1 MITDPKNNTWMS
13 PREFS
18 IDWGGRTLTL
28 TTGLVAQQ
36 ANGSVMVRYGDTVVL
51 VTATMAKESRGEFDF
66 FPLTVDYEERLYA
79 AGIIKGS
86 RFIKR
91 ETRPSDEAVLT
102 ARLVDR
108 AIRPLFDDSLRIDI
122 QLIVTVLC
130 VDRENDPDVAALI
143 GASAALM
150 ISDIPWAGPI
160 ASCRVGRIG
169 GEWVLNPTT
178 TSLVKSDL
186 DLYVAGNGEKTI
198 MLEAGAKEVTEDVV
212 YDGVVFGLKQM
223 KPVLKLIEEM
233 REALGKEKK
242 VLKPVLTEEE
252 QEAAKEM
259 DVLRERVKA
268 LSIAAVDEYFSG
280 GDKNTKQMRKET
292 IGEIKASIDEA
303 LKVEQIGK
311 DKRKEALKPLKSFI
325 EEHVGEMILKTGKR
339 VDGRSITEVRPLDAA
354 VSLLPRTHGTG
365 FFTRGET
372 QVLTVAT
379 LGGPGAEQIQE
390 GLNGESKKRYMH
402 HYNFPPYSVGE
413 TKPLRGP
420 SRRDI
425 GHGMLAEKALL
436 PVLPEK
442 DKFPYT
448 IRLVSEVFGS
458 NGSSSM
464 ASTCGST
471 LALMDAGVPIREAV
485 AGVAMGLVSNKK
497 GDWKVLTD
505 LQDLEDSE
513 GGMDFKIAG
522 TKNGI
527 TAIQLDTKTT
537 GLSNEIVKQTL
548 SQARDGRLHI
558 LDVMN
563 KAIAAPRTEMSA
575 YAPRVTTLHINPEKI
590 RDVIGPGGK
599 MINKIIDECG
609 VEIDIEQDGS
619 VFISSVLPDGMAKA
633 VKWVENLTK
642 EVVAG
647 EVYDGKV
654 TRLMDFGAFVE
665 ILPGQEGL
673 VHVSEISYQRV
684 DQVADVLHVGD
695 AVKVKVKEID
705 DLGRIN
711 LSMKALLPAPEGY
724 EERPTVRRES
734 SSRPGGRSSG
744 PRGNGA
750 RGKRF

>member
-1 MITDPKNNTWMS
+1 MS

-18 IDWGGRTLTL
+18 IDWGGRKLTV
-28 TTGLVAQQ
+28 TTGAVAQQ
-36 ANGSVMVRYGDTVVL
+36 ANGSALVRYGDTVVL
-51 VTATMAKESRGEFDF
+51 VTATMAKESRGDFDF

-108 AIRPLFDDSLRIDI
+108 AIRPLFDDSMRVDI
-122 QLIVTVLC
+122 QMIVTVLC
-130 VDRENDPDVAALI
+130 VDGENDPDVAALV

-160 ASCRVGRIG
+160 AAARVGRIN
-169 GEWVLNPTT
+169 GEWVLNPTIAA
-178 TSLVKSDL
+178 LLKSDL
-186 DLYVAGNGEKTI
+186 DLYVAGDGEKTI

-212 YDGVVFGLKQM
+212 YEGIQFGLKHM
-223 KPVLKLIEEM
+223 KPVMKLLNDM
-233 REALGKEKK
+233 RAAIGKEKK
-242 VLKPVLTEEE
+242 VIAPVLSEEE
-252 QEAAKEM
+252 QAAAKEM
-259 DVLRERVKA
+259 ETLRGHVKE
-268 LSIAAVDEYFSG
+268 LTIACVDEYFAG
-280 GDKNTKQMRKET
+280 GDKSTKKMRKES
-292 IGEIKASIDEA
+292 IGEIKAKVDEA
-303 LKVEQIGK
+303 LKVEQVGK
-311 DKRKEALKPLKSFI
+311 DKRKEAMKPLKEFI
-325 EEHVGEMILKTGKR
+325 EEHVGEMILRTGKR
-339 VDGRSITEVRPLDAA
+339 VDGRSITEVRPLDAG
-354 VSLLPRTHGTG
+354 VSILPRTHGTG

-436 PVLPEK
+436 PVLPPKET
-442 DKFPYT
+442 FPYT

-464 ASTCGST
+464 ASTCGSS

-485 AGVAMGLVSNKK
+485 AGVAMGLVSNNK
-497 GDWKVLTD
+497 GEWKVLTD

-522 TKNGI
+522 TKTGI

-537 GLSNEIVKQTL
+537 GLANEIIKQTL
-548 SQARDGRLHI
+548 TQALDGRRHI
-558 LDVMN
+558 LEAMSR
-563 KAIAAPRTEMSA
+563 AIAAPRAEMSQ
-575 YAPRVTTLHINPEKI
+575 YAPRVETLHINPEKI

-609 VEIDIEQDGS
+609 VEIDIEQDGT
-619 VFISSVLPDGMAKA
+619 VFISSVKAEGMAKA
-633 VKWVENLTK
+633 KQWVENLTK
-642 EVVAG
+642 EVAAG

-673 VHVSEISYQRV
+673 VHVSEISYERV
-684 DQVADVLHVGD
+684 EQVADVLHVGD

-711 LSMKALLPAPEGY
+711 LSMKALLTPPAGY
-724 EERPTVRRES
+724 EERPRPSGGARG
-734 SSRPGGRSSG
+734 SRPGGGSRG
-744 PRGNGA
+744 P
-750 RGKRF
+750 KRF

>member
-1 MITDPKNNTWMS
+1 M
-13 PREFS
+13 E
-18 IDWGGRTLTL
+18 WGGRELVVS
-28 TTGLVAQQ
+28 TGLIAQQ
-36 ANGSVMVRYGDTVVL
+36 ANGSAMVRYGDTVVL
-51 VTATMAKESRGEFDF
+51 VTATMAKESRGDFDF

-108 AIRPLFDDSLRIDI
+108 AIRPLFDDSTRVDI

-160 ASCRVGRIG
+160 ASARVGRIDG
-169 GEWVLNPTT
+169 QWVLNPTIAA
-178 TSLVKSDL
+178 LAKSDL
-186 DLYVAGNGEKTI
+186 DLYVAGDGEKTI
-198 MLEAGAKEVTEDVV
+198 MLEAGAKEVTQDVV
-212 YDGVVFGLKQM
+212 YEGIQYGLKHM
-223 KPVLKLIEEM
+223 KPVITLLNEM
-233 REALGKEKK
+233 RSAIGKEKK
-242 VLKPVLTEEE
+242 NIAPVLTEEE
-252 QEAAKEM
+252 QAAAKEM
-259 DVLRERVKA
+259 EVLRERVKA
-268 LSIAAVDEYFSG
+268 LTIAAVDEYFAG
-280 GDKNTKQMRKET
+280 GDKSTKQMRKES
-292 IGEIKASIDEA
+292 IGEIKVKVDEA
-303 LKVEQIGK
+303 LKVEQVGK
-311 DKRKEALKPLKSFI
+311 DKRKEALKPLKEFI
-325 EEHVGEMILKTGKR
+325 EEHVGEMILRTGKR
-339 VDGRSITEVRPLDAA
+339 VDGRSITEVRPLDAG
-354 VSLLPRTHGTG
+354 VSILPRTHGTG

-436 PVLPEK
+436 PVLPPK
-442 DKFPYT
+442 DTFPYT

-497 GDWKVLTD
+497 GEWKVLTD
-505 LQDLEDSE
+505 LQDLEDSK

-522 TKNGI
+522 TKTGI

-537 GLSNEIVKQTL
+537 GLADEIIKQTL
-548 SQARDGRLHI
+548 SQANDGLLHI
-558 LDVMN
+558 LGVMN
-563 KAIAAPRTEMSA
+563 SAITAPRPELSV
-575 YAPRVTTLHINPEKI
+575 YAPRVETLHINPENI
-590 RDVIGPGGK
+590 RTVIGPGGK

-609 VEIDIEQDGS
+609 VEIDIEQDGT
-619 VFISSVLPDGMAKA
+619 VFISSVKADGMAKA
-633 VKWVENLTK
+633 KKWIEDLTK
-642 EVVAG
+642 EVAAG

-673 VHVSEISYQRV
+673 VHVSEISYERV
-684 DQVADVLHVGD
+684 EHVSDALHVGD

-711 LSMKALLPAPEGY
+711 LSMKALLTPPAGY
-724 EERPTVRRES
+724 QEQPRT
-734 SSRPGGRSSG
+734 SG
-744 PRGNGA
+744 GA
-750 RGKRF
+750 RGGSRGPRSGGNGNGGAPRNRF